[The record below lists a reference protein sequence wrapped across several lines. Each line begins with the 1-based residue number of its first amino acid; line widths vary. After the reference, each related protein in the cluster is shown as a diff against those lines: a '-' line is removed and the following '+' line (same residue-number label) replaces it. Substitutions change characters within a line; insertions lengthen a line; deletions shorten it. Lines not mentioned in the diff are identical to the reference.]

1 MKENKRVCTAT
12 ETKKKRTKDVFN
24 NTTIV
29 YYRLGVRAQIGG
41 QTLTQFGFN
50 RVKGGSMFGLGI
62 GELLIILVIVLVVFS
77 RRLPD
82 LGEGLGKS
90 IKKFRKAVNQ
100 PDEIDVTPKK
110 NSSKP

>member
-1 MKENKRVCTAT
+1 
-12 ETKKKRTKDVFN
+12 
-24 NTTIV
+24 
-29 YYRLGVRAQIGG
+29 VRPQIGG
-41 QTLTQFGFN
+41 QTLTAIPLD

-82 LGEGLGKS
+82 LGEGIGKS

-110 NSSKP
+110 DSGKP

>member
-1 MKENKRVCTAT
+1 MKENKRVWIAT
-12 ETKKKRTKDVFN
+12 ETKKNRTRDVFN

-41 QTLTQFGFN
+41 QMLTVGSN

-62 GELLIILVIVLVVFS
+62 GELVIILVIVLVVFS

-90 IKKFRKAVNQ
+90 IKKFRKAVDQ

-110 NSSKP
+110 DSGKP